1 MKINQRS
8 AFIHSNEISEM
19 LVCCS
24 IIFKRSRV
32 GGEYSLVVPS
42 HGMGLTPWGRDRE
55 GVKLDNKVA
64 MLIQPAAKCRDGFCQ
79 TSSLGTNSL
88 GLKSIKYMRIT
99 FCNRF
104 STENAFKRAVL
115 LLHHLWI
122 QMELQIIIILKQ
134 FSQTLYWSYIVW
146 HKHMLDCLKRKT
158 TTKKHFNTIWCRSSK
173 FHLWNVKLNIQQ
185 CKGLKC
191 GEHFKKCSNA

>member
-8 AFIHSNEISEM
+8 AFIHSREISEM

-24 IIFKRSRV
+24 IIFKRPRV
-32 GGEYSLVVPS
+32 DSDYSLVVPS
-42 HGMGLTPWGRDRE
+42 HRTGLTPWGRDRE

-99 FCNRF
+99 LCNRF
-104 STENAFKRAVL
+104 STENAFKCAVL

-122 QMELQIIIILKQ
+122 QLELQIIIILKQ
-134 FSQTLYWSYIVW
+134 FSQTLYWSYIVCMTQT
-146 HKHMLDCLKRKT
+146 HVGLLKKKNDKKT
-158 TTKKHFNTIWCRSSK
+158 FQY
-173 FHLWNVKLNIQQ
+173 HLAQKLQISP
-185 CKGLKC
+185 LKC
-191 GEHFKKCSNA
+191 KTEYTAMQGPKMWRTFFIV